1 MNNSFIIAGR
11 EYADNARTKGFWINL
26 LMFPIILVASIKVPQ
41 LLEEKAIPTRDYI
54 LIDQSGELGD
64 VVQLAVDRQ
73 YAAKVAESLSSYFM
87 ANAKGGVGK
96 EIDLEKMPS
105 GGLDGMMS
113 DFLEQDPGAL
123 DSLMQPGA
131 IDSAVAMMQLGL
143 NDDAPEFVA
152 PRRPFSKVD
161 VPTGIIPATELGTMD
176 SGEIVSRLRP
186 YLLGDKYLTTNENK
200 LFAVIIIPQGAAAQV
215 KRGGAAGLM
224 QQLDEKDGVQ
234 FWAKNLAE
242 MSLSRAISSALNEHL
257 RTNEYQRLGV
267 DEEIVSQVK
276 STQMLFTSFD
286 PSKDEGE
293 EKVSMADTIRQFAPL
308 GFVYMMWIAIFT
320 VVNMLLNNTIEE
332 KSNRIIE
339 VLLSS
344 ATPWE
349 IMSGKLIGIAGV
361 GMTMMVG
368 WVLSMIGVLMYMA
381 GPQVEWAATLLEV
394 ISNSGLLPLFGL
406 YYLCGYLIYS
416 GLFLAIGSLCSTIK
430 ESQNFMGTATVIL
443 MVPLMTM
450 VFVARD
456 PNGTLAQVLTW
467 IPLYTPFVMMNRAA
481 ADPPAFDMWGSAI
494 LMLVTIVT
502 MLWVSSRIFR
512 IGILRT
518 GQPPKLVELFK
529 SLTRS
534 LKNQ

>member
-1 MNNSFIIAGR
+1 
-11 EYADNARTKGFWINL
+11 
-26 LMFPIILVASIKVPQ
+26 
-41 LLEEKAIPTRDYI
+41 
-54 LIDQSGELGD
+54 
-64 VVQLAVDRQ
+64 
-73 YAAKVAESLSSYFM
+73 
-87 ANAKGGVGK
+87 
-96 EIDLEKMPS
+96 
-105 GGLDGMMS
+105 
-113 DFLEQDPGAL
+113 
-123 DSLMQPGA
+123 
-131 IDSAVAMMQLGL
+131 
-143 NDDAPEFVA
+143 
-152 PRRPFSKVD
+152 
-161 VPTGIIPATELGTMD
+161 
-176 SGEIVSRLRP
+176 
-186 YLLGDKYLTTNENK
+186 
-200 LFAVIIIPQGAAAQV
+200 
-215 KRGGAAGLM
+215 
-224 QQLDEKDGVQ
+224 
-234 FWAKNLAE
+234 
-242 MSLSRAISSALNEHL
+242 
-257 RTNEYQRLGV
+257 
-267 DEEIVSQVK
+267 
-276 STQMLFTSFD
+276 MLFTSFD

-494 LMLVTIVT
+494 LMLITIVT

-529 SLTRS
+529 SLTQS